1 MAAGMTSLRL
11 PGHLFACL
19 LLLWITADF
28 MDPFTPGV
36 FFFENDAFFVDGVI
50 QARSNAAPTPSMPV
64 LSAEPVDTD
73 AEKAAVKVGMI
84 TRPLRSPVV
93 WKNLKHDDSMS
104 ASYSSPDSPAAQ
116 S

>member
-1 MAAGMTSLRL
+1 MTFLRR

-36 FFFENDAFFVDGVI
+36 FFFEYDAFFVDGAI
-50 QARSNAAPTPSMPV
+50 QAKSNAIPTPTLPV
-64 LSAEPVDTD
+64 VPSAAPVDTE
-73 AEKAAVKVGMI
+73 AEKAAVKVCMV
-84 TRPLRSPVV
+84 TRLLRPPVV
-93 WKNLKHDDSMS
+93 WKNLKHDDSTS
-104 ASYSSPDSPAAQ
+104 FASSSPLDSPPAQ